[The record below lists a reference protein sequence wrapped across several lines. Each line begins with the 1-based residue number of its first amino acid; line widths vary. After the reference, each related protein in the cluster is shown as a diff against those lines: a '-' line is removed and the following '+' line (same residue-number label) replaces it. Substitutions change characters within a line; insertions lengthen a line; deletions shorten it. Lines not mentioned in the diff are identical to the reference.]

1 MEIAHLNEFIIL
13 AQYKNY
19 FKASQ
24 SLYIAQSTL
33 SKHIVALENECG
45 YQLIDRSNK
54 QIKLTEA
61 GELFLHYAQ
70 LIVQNHQEMQEH
82 LQQQKASEITSIN
95 LGTSRVMI
103 EYGITEIV
111 SETMK
116 AHPNLRFKV
125 HEGFEPDLHQMIE
138 EGRIDISFLRERTP
152 AIGEYSYTYVQE
164 RLCAVVDKSHAFAA
178 ESEISLNML
187 KDIELYMTPDFTL
200 EHELFLSLCK
210 REQFYPMI
218 SFTAPR
224 IENLLEMAHIG
235 EGVALI
241 MEQQARYFADDCIKI
256 IPFEPNI
263 TTYINMTVHDYVT
276 INDGI
281 AAFINLVKLEST
293 ATSENE

>member
-1 MEIAHLNEFIIL
+1 MEITHINEFITL
-13 AQYKNY
+13 AQCKNY

-33 SKHIVALENECG
+33 SKHIVSLENECG

-70 LIVQNHQEMQEH
+70 LIVQNDKELKEN
-82 LQQQKASEITSIN
+82 LQQQTASEITAIN

-111 SETMK
+111 SETIK
-116 AHPNLRFKV
+116 AYPNLRFKV
-125 HEGFEPDLHQMIE
+125 HEGFEPDLHQMID
-138 EGRIDISFLRERTP
+138 EGKIDISFLRERTP
-152 AIGEYSYTYVQE
+152 AVGVHSYTFIKE
-164 RLCAVVDKSHAFAA
+164 NLCAVVDQGHAYAT
-178 ESEISLNML
+178 ESVITLDML

-210 REQFYPMI
+210 REQFYPII

-224 IENLLEMAHIG
+224 IENLLAMVHVG

-241 MEQQARYFADDCIKI
+241 MEQQARYFADKNSVM
-256 IPFEPNI
+256 IPFKPNI
-263 TTYINMTVHDYVT
+263 TTYINMTVEDHVN

-281 AAFINLVKLEST
+281 AHFINLVKLDCI
-293 ATSENE
+293 ANCENE